1 MATPHQSTGDEQDPE
16 NDGRLDQLKINHEL
30 PSIDRVA

>member
-16 NDGRLDQLKINHEL
+16 NDGRLDRFEINQDL